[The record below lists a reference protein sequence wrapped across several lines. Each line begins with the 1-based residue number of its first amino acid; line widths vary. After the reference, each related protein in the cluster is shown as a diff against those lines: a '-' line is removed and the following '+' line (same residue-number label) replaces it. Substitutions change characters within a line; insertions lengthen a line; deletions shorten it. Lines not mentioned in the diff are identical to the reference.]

1 MEDIVVDTGRNHGHP
16 TLLYSE
22 VHYRTKHAG
31 TTASV
36 AAILG
41 CGPTI
46 MFIQYPLAD
55 TQS

>member
-31 TTASV
+31 TTAV
-36 AAILG
+36 AAILR